1 MQWQIKRLL
10 SIFRIRGDFMC
21 RKVKFTTLN
30 LWLAVGLGFAL
41 LPSLVEAQAPQPSVY
56 DVSGRWELRQ
66 GNTILVTMDLHQNGI
81 QITGEASYPTPH
93 GIERGSVKGTFGR
106 YAAKKWPDPNTDDL
120 NVEISWHNAI
130 GVYWGRIRDDKR
142 LSGNTYPKQDP
153 SKGTDW
159 HSEKPIPRR

>member
-1 MQWQIKRLL
+1 M
-10 SIFRIRGDFMC
+10 F
-21 RKVKFTTLN
+21 RKVKFITLN
-30 LWLAVGLGFAL
+30 LWFAVGLGFAL

-66 GNTILVTMDLHQNGI
+66 GNNILVTMDLHQNGI

-120 NVEISWHNAI
+120 KVEISWHGVI
-130 GVYWGRIRDDKR
+130 GVYNGRIRESDKR
-142 LSGNTYPKQDP
+142 LTGNTYPKQDP

-159 HSEKPIPRR
+159 HSEKPIPFR